1 MKLTT
6 TLLALGLS
14 ASSTFA
20 GSVQEVATTCDPA
33 PTLGAWFVGGT
44 YGRMDDADNVVAD
57 TYGSTIVSPTGFIDV
72 YDLDLESYNLHV
84 GRDLGLKFL
93 GCDLAAYLEVGITDG
108 DARVRGRNADTDP
121 ITTLN
126 YDFEIIPVTANL
138 KFERNLFGK
147 LNAYLSAGAGVAFTK
162 ITFKSN
168 DTFTSDSDQEDD
180 TEFYMQASAGL
191 LYNITDQWE
200 VYGGARWSNLPD
212 LEFGVGSDEVIDDS
226 IFYEIGVRYNF

>member
-20 GSVQEVATTCDPA
+20 GSVQEVTTTTCDPA

-44 YGRMDDADNVVAD
+44 YGRMDNADNLIAD
-57 TYGSTIVSPTGFIDV
+57 TYSNIPIGPTGFIDI
-72 YDLDLESYNLHV
+72 YDLDLESYSLHV
-84 GRDLGLKFL
+84 GRDLGMQLL

-108 DARVRGRNADTDP
+108 DMRIRGREEDTDP
-121 ITTLN
+121 ISTLDF
-126 YDFEIIPVTANL
+126 DFEIIPVTANL

-147 LNAYLSAGAGVAFTK
+147 LNAYVSAGAGVAFTS
-162 ITFKSN
+162 ITSKTGTN
-168 DTFTSDSDQEDD
+168 TQKEDD
-180 TEFYMQASAGL
+180 TEFYLQASAGL

-212 LEFGVGSDEVIDDS
+212 LEFGVGTDDVIDDS